1 MNTKGH
7 RSKFMDPLVRFIA
20 GAVFWLGVLVV
31 AIASGWGRGSVIAPI
46 PWFIP
51 MMNSFLI
58 LVAAS
63 VTFLAFGR
71 YQVLRDPASFWIGIG
86 FSGFA
91 VGTLFNVLTFPGLLP
106 DGQPI
111 IGSLSNTPAWAGT
124 LALTILRISLL
135 LAILLR
141 APGESALEGQRAL
154 WSIFAWIVFIT
165 LLNVLFVRYGAY
177 LPVLL
182 REDGS
187 YTSLVNQQGYI
198 QLLLSIVGMVLATR
212 RYLRSGHALMGYV
225 ALCQTTLII
234 LPILTIVG
242 ERRFDVWWF
251 AYRVIWVVGF
261 LVILF
266 GLLTEYVHLFRREQD
281 KARELLQ
288 SEQKFSLLFEKA
300 AFAAALSRPPE
311 GVLVN
316 VNEAWVKVFGYSK
329 PEAVGKTTLEL
340 NINPDSEGRARI
352 LAQLQESGSARD
364 QELTLRTKS
373 GEWRTLLTNVD
384 VVEIGGQKY
393 ILNTTKDI
401 TERKRAEESL
411 REALHRI
418 EKLNQQMEQR
428 AQDLENAS
436 EEHEVTNEELRVT
449 NEELAG
455 EIAQRR
461 RAEETLRR
469 SEEQTRQHL
478 TRVQALR
485 EIDRAIAGSL
495 DLRITLQ
502 IILNQVTTQLG
513 VDAADILLFNS
524 QMQTL
529 EFALGEGFR
538 TQALQ
543 QTRLH
548 LGDGYAGQAALER
561 RVVSVPDLVDQPN
574 GLTRAPLLAREE
586 FVVYHGAPLI
596 AKGEIKGVL
605 EVFHRSALNLDQDWL
620 SFLETLAGQAAIAIE
635 SAELFADLQRS
646 NTELMLAY
654 DTTLE
659 GWSYALDLRDKG
671 TEGHT
676 QRVVEVVLRLAREM
690 HMGESELVHVRRGAL
705 LHDIGKMGIPDA
717 ILLKPGAL
725 TDAEWEIMRRHPTY
739 AFNLLS
745 PIAYLRPALDIPY
758 CHHEKW
764 DGTGYPRGLKGE
776 GIPLAARLFAVV
788 DVWDALRSDR
798 PYRAAW
804 TDDKVREYLQSEAG
818 KHFDP
823 QVVERFFKL
832 ISEQGYAS

>member
-1 MNTKGH
+1 M
-7 RSKFMDPLVRFIA
+7 
-20 GAVFWLGVLVV
+20 
-31 AIASGWGRGSVIAPI
+31 
-46 PWFIP
+46 
-51 MMNSFLI
+51 
-58 LVAAS
+58 
-63 VTFLAFGR
+63 
-71 YQVLRDPASFWIGIG
+71 
-86 FSGFA
+86 
-91 VGTLFNVLTFPGLLP
+91 
-106 DGQPI
+106 
-111 IGSLSNTPAWAGT
+111 
-124 LALTILRISLL
+124 
-135 LAILLR
+135 
-141 APGESALEGQRAL
+141 
-154 WSIFAWIVFIT
+154 
-165 LLNVLFVRYGAY
+165 
-177 LPVLL
+177 
-182 REDGS
+182 
-187 YTSLVNQQGYI
+187 
-198 QLLLSIVGMVLATR
+198 
-212 RYLRSGHALMGYV
+212 
-225 ALCQTTLII
+225 
-234 LPILTIVG
+234 
-242 ERRFDVWWF
+242 
-251 AYRVIWVVGF
+251 
-261 LVILF
+261 
-266 GLLTEYVHLFRREQD
+266 
-281 KARELLQ
+281 
-288 SEQKFSLLFEKA
+288 
-300 AFAAALSRPPE
+300 
-311 GVLVN
+311 
-316 VNEAWVKVFGYSK
+316 
-329 PEAVGKTTLEL
+329 
-340 NINPDSEGRARI
+340 
-352 LAQLQESGSARD
+352 
-364 QELTLRTKS
+364 TLRTKS